1 MIHNIKSGIFLKKE
15 KNLIDLPIEIMPI
28 PQKVYIHLCQHKGTS
43 AIPLVKPGD
52 SVKIGTKI
60 GESVSGISASV
71 HSSISGKVVDI
82 TLHPH
87 PFLGKG
93 LCCIIESDYSDSWEQ
108 KFIDADY
115 QSLNINEL
123 LERIKNAGIVGLGGG
138 GFPTDIK
145 LSCAI
150 DKKIEKLIIN
160 GCESEPNLSSDF
172 RIMMEYP
179 GCVSEGARII
189 QRIINASEMLFVLP
203 KIYKQAVEL
212 LKKEGVEVKVMSDR
226 FPQGSERLL
235 IKEIANKII
244 PQDKLP
250 FDMGFMVQNVGTCY
264 AVFQAVKYNKP
275 LIERIV
281 TITGN
286 GIKKPKNLLV
296 KIGTPLSDI
305 IQYCGGLNGNLK
317 KVIFG
322 GLMTGNAQFSLDTP
336 VIKTT
341 NGIVFQNTFEQEEET
356 ECARCGK
363 CIDVCP
369 TELLPQVI
377 YQYIKQ
383 NDFTS
388 AVDYGLKE
396 CIECGCCGYICP
408 SFIPLVHY
416 FKFAKMRIANG

>member
-1 MIHNIKSGIFLKKE
+1 MIHTIKSGVFLKKE
-15 KNLIDLPIEIMPI
+15 KCLLDLPIEVMPV
-28 PQKVYIHLCQHKGTS
+28 PQKVYIHFCQHKGTP

-60 GESVSGISASV
+60 GESGSKISSSI
-71 HSSISGKVVDI
+71 HSSVAGKVVDI
-82 TLHPH
+82 RLHPH
-87 PFLGKG
+87 PILGAG
-93 LCCIIESDYSDSWEQ
+93 LCCIIESDYSASWDQ
-108 KFIDADY
+108 KFIDTDY

-145 LSCAI
+145 LSATK
-150 DKKIEKLIIN
+150 DKKIERLIIN
-160 GCESEPNLSSDF
+160 GCESEPNLSADF

-179 GCVSEGARII
+179 GCVAEGARII

-212 LKKEGVEVKVMSDR
+212 LKKEGVEVKVLPDR

-235 IKEIANKII
+235 IKEVANKII
-244 PQDKLP
+244 PTDRLP
-250 FDMGFMVQNVGTCY
+250 FEMGFMIQNVGTCFG
-264 AVFQAVKYNKP
+264 VFQAVKYSKP
-275 LIERIV
+275 LIERV
-281 TITGN
+281 ITVSGN
-286 GIKKPKNLLV
+286 GIRKPKNLLA
-296 KIGTPLSDI
+296 KIGTPLRDI

-317 KVIFG
+317 KVIYG

-341 NGIVFQNTFEQEEET
+341 NGIVFQNSLEEEEET
-356 ECARCGK
+356 ECVRCGK

-369 TELLPQVI
+369 IGLLPRII
-377 YQYIKQ
+377 YHYIKQ
-383 NDFTS
+383 NDFVN
-388 AVDYGLKE
+388 AVDYGLRE